1 MTTDARFDGPG
12 PEEQWRSALAEGR
25 FTIQHCDECDAWQY
39 PPQALCRTCG
49 AAAPAL
55 VEPSGQGAV
64 YSSTTVRSR
73 DGGYNVAIVELAEG
87 PRMMSRVEGDPES
100 VAIGMAVKA
109 RIAGG
114 DEPLIVF
121 DPAEGAV

>member
-12 PEEQWRSALAEGR
+12 PEEQWRSALAERR
-25 FTIQHCDECDAWQY
+25 FTIQHCDECDAWQF

-49 AAAPAL
+49 AVAPAL
-55 VEPSGQGAV
+55 VKPSGDGAV

-73 DGGYNVAIVELAEG
+73 DGGYNVAIIELAEG
-87 PRMMSRVEGDPES
+87 PRMMSRVEGDPER
-100 VAIGMAVKA
+100 VVIGMAVKA
-109 RIAGG
+109 RVAGD

-121 DPAEGAV
+121 DPAEDTL